1 MMSIRNVELASSH
14 QYVLCI
20 DCVDCLFS
28 CDVVGN
34 VASMVTLR
42 RSHLGAASVLT

>member
-1 MMSIRNVELASSH
+1 MCIRNVELAGAH
-14 QYVLCI
+14 QYVLCT

-28 CDVVGN
+28 SDVVGN

-42 RSHLGAASVLT
+42 HSHLGEASVLK